1 MSSEPTV
8 GPGRCLRL
16 NSSHVRLE
24 HGRRRNGSAEN
35 LGIL

>member
-1 MSSEPTV
+1 MSPEATV

-35 LGIL
+35 FGIV